1 MKQRLMA
8 LSLFTLG
15 GCRATSVAVVS
26 PSTESV
32 PPSIVTVMRTLAP
45 FDTTGLRARVGH
57 LSVVVRS
64 VQSPLLSLGGANVR
78 GSRVDGDSAKH
89 ALRQARVDTLGLAH
103 IDSLPAG
110 YWRLEGRRIGYQPF
124 STVVRSIPGCRTTI
138 ELYLADEIYCLSHS
152 DCTAFFWEQLQK
164 ATPPRA
170 VITTCIPALLT
181 VHDCCVRRNLT
192 RTTIREDLVDHVRL
206 DDRRDDAHRRL
217 HDARV
222 RLMFWQ

>member
-32 PPSIVTVMRTLAP
+32 PPSIVTVMRTHAP
-45 FDTTGLRARVGH
+45 FDTT
-57 LSVVVRS
+57 
-64 VQSPLLSLGGANVR
+64 
-78 GSRVDGDSAKH
+78 KH

-138 ELYLADEIYCLSHS
+138 ELYLAGEIYCLSHS

-192 RTTIREDLVDHVRL
+192 RTTIREDLVDHRRL

-217 HDARV
+217 HDAQM
-222 RLMFWQ
+222 RLMFW